1 MTQRVTLY
9 LESEL
14 HQEVVSSKPRA
25 LSMSTYCALLIE
37 QAMSQKTE
45 EDPNSSGLKA
55 LYEHLKAMDAKS
67 IRRE

>member
-14 HQEVVSSKPRA
+14 HQEVVDSKPRA

-37 QAMSQKTE
+37 QAMSQEIE
-45 EDPNSSGLKA
+45 EEPDSSGLKA
-55 LYEHLKAMDAKS
+55 FYEHLKAMDANAW
-67 IRRE
+67 RRE